1 MDGRIFETFPKLL
14 VQFQDGGWVAM
25 YGPVIYP
32 HSWSYYFVPTKNHEE
47 ETVDNEKLE
56 VS

>member
-14 VQFQDGGWVAM
+14 VQFQDGGWGSHVWTCNLSTFL
-25 YGPVIYP
+25 VILFCT
-32 HSWSYYFVPTKNHEE
+32 HKNHEE
-47 ETVDNEKLE
+47 ETEDNEKLE

>member
-14 VQFQDGGWVAM
+14 VQFQDGGWVAI
-25 YGPVIYP
+25 YRPVIYP

-47 ETVDNEKLE
+47 ESVDNEKLE